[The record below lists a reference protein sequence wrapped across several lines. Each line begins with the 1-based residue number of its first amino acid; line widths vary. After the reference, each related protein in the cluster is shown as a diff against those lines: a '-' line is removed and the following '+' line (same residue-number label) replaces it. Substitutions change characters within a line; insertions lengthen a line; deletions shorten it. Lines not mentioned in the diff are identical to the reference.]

1 MRFIYGKADWKNAE
15 RGIENGFLLTNGLGG
30 FCAQTVTGANARND
44 QAVLMGCTE
53 APTKRINL
61 VNRIEE
67 ELWIDNGESCGKV
80 SLSSQQ
86 YVDCTKNAAGEKYLQ
101 SFVHDIFPEWVY
113 QPGALRL

>member
-44 QAVLMGCTE
+44 QAVLMGGTE

-67 ELWIDNGESCGKV
+67 ELWIDNGESC
-80 SLSSQQ
+80 
-86 YVDCTKNAAGEKYLQ
+86 
-101 SFVHDIFPEWVY
+101 
-113 QPGALRL
+113 